1 MYALQTVGST
11 TSSVKDDTEVLEID
25 DAGNSIAEQI
35 ISNSNAIKRSGKL
48 TKPNGYQS
56 SQFHP
61 AIHNYERDIDDENL
75 SVSLFFWAIF
85 QAVGLACVAA
95 IICRTIMYH
104 EGYFEESSYPNA
116 TSISPVQFSNWH
128 FLLITI
134 GLYLYAN
141 SIFMIKTKKLD
152 KNKNS
157 DVTLQYVMLH
167 TFAFAVSALA
177 LYAIYANKETNKPK
191 DSKFY
196 QGHLYS
202 VHSWVGL
209 CAALMFTVQWLST
222 VAAFVMPCLRNAGLP
237 PGRTFSLYT
246 VFVSSVA
253 LVTGINGHAIKLLKG
268 AYRTYS
274 TESLILNGF
283 GMLVMV
289 FLFLIAFMV
298 LKPTRTLRMY
308 VLHE

>member
-1 MYALQTVGST
+1 MNVSKAGAI
-11 TSSVKDDTEVLEID
+11 SSVKDDTDDGVLELD
-25 DAGNSIAEQI
+25 NDKNSSVNNVENVTKSNNNPVQLLGNPTTAAANQ
-35 ISNSNAIKRSGKL
+35 NDN
-48 TKPNGYQS
+48 
-56 SQFHP
+56 
-61 AIHNYERDIDDENL
+61 ENENDWVGL
-75 SVSLFFWAIF
+75 CFWTIF
-85 QAVGLACVAA
+85 QVVGLACVAT
-95 IICRTIMYH
+95 IICRSVIYRK
-104 EGYFEESSYPNA
+104 GYFEASSDYS
-116 TSISPVQFSNWH
+116 TQLVSITVTQFSNWH
-128 FLLITI
+128 YSLTTI
-134 GLYLYAN
+134 GFIYLYAN
-141 SIFMIKTKKLD
+141 SMLMLQ